1 MKNILYKT
9 DLTPLMICY
18 GLPAYIS
25 NWMTGSVLESSALMN
40 PKQMTLT
47 SSTWTMMPSTPSRCF
62 YRQVTLISWMW
73 WLTRCSRNLSM
84 GFASLL
90 GKTSPS
96 CSLLSM
102 KACKVEL
109 LTTAKKSS

>member
-1 MKNILYKT
+1 
-9 DLTPLMICY
+9 MICY

-25 NWMTGSVLESSALMN
+25 NWMTGSVLESSTLMN

-47 SSTWTMMPSTPSRCF
+47 SSTRTLMPSTSSRCF
-62 YRQVTLISWMW
+62 QETSYSDQLDVVVADQVQQETFHGLH
-73 WLTRCSRNLSM
+73 
-84 GFASLL
+84 FLL

-96 CSLLSM
+96 CSLLFM

-109 LTTAKKSS
+109 LMTARKSSRTVFKS